1 MKMLFVLVMFLLGSA
16 DCQRDCREDGKR
28 KQQVENFF
36 HESFIF
42 TELCLP
48 QDECTS
54 FQAEKEKLNKLDRS
68 SPERA
73 ELLKTLQE
81 MVCNSQE
88 KRVCCKDEGKI
99 RFVTPY
105 LLFLHSELK

>member
-1 MKMLFVLVMFLLGSA
+1 MVKEKKIEIS
-16 DCQRDCREDGKR
+16 
-28 KQQVENFF
+28 F
-36 HESFIF
+36 HEVFIF

-73 ELLKTLQE
+73 ELLKTLQG
-81 MVCNSQE
+81 MDCNRAE

-99 RFVTPY
+99 
-105 LLFLHSELK
+105 K